1 MPRACVLQHIRC
13 EPPGLFSGLLR
24 DRGFVIEVV
33 EVTDTML
40 AEWQQVPAYQKSAE
54 AVLGADGFQYLAA
67 AFAAAR
73 DSMARSA
80 SGMFNAWLDLVARR

>member
-33 EVTDTML
+33 EVD
-40 AEWQQVPAYQKSAE
+40 EGRPADD
-54 AVLGADGFQYLAA
+54 VL
-67 AFAAAR
+67 
-73 DSMARSA
+73 
-80 SGMFNAWLDLVARR
+80 

>member
-1 MPRACVLQHIRC
+1 LGRSAAYPNQAFRFGEAAYAVQFH
-13 EPPGLFSGLLR
+13 
-24 DRGFVIEVV
+24 V

-54 AVLGADGFQYLAA
+54 AVLGADGFQDLAA
-67 AFAAAR
+67 AFAAGR